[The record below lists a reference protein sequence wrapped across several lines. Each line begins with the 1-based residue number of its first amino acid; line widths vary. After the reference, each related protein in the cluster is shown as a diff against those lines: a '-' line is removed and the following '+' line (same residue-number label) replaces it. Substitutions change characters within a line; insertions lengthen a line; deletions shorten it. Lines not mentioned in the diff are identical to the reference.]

1 MRKIIL
7 ILFFFTFFAGF
18 SQKVF
23 VIDGDTMIIDNLKI
37 RIQGIDSPEISQK
50 FGKEAK
56 KQLIIL
62 TKNKTLRIKI
72 IKFDRYN
79 RAICYIFANNKD
91 VGLQMVQTGYAWA
104 YRRYTNEYVFA
115 EKRAK
120 NRRLGI
126 WQFNN
131 NINPEIYRHRT

>member
-7 ILFFFTFFAGF
+7 ILFFFTFFVGF

-23 VIDGDTMIIDNLKI
+23 VIDGDTMIIDNLKV

-115 EKRAK
+115 EEKAK
-120 NRRLGI
+120 NRRIGI